1 MKQISNILLTHSQ
14 SIVLQ
19 NNEILPN
26 LISINN
32 SHRIVED
39 MNLSMYSIVDLENKT
54 KNKILNIQIF

>member
-1 MKQISNILLTHSQ
+1 MKQISNILLIHSQ

-19 NNEILPN
+19 NNEILSN

-39 MNLSMYSIVDLENKT
+39 MNLSMYSIVDLENK
-54 KNKILNIQIF
+54 KNKKIRF